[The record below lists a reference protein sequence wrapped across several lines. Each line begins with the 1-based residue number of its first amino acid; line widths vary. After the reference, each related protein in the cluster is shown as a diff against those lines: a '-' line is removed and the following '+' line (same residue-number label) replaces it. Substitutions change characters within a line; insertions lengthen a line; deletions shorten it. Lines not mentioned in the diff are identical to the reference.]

1 MLAYRHLFH
10 AGNFA
15 DCFKHALLVQLIL
28 ALARKETPFFYLD
41 THAGIGRYDLG
52 HEWARKLAEWKEG
65 IGRLWKASP
74 LPEAVASYLAC
85 VRAENPDGNLRFY
98 PGSPWIARRL
108 MRPQDRLVAT
118 ELNKADCAKLQA
130 LFEGARNTAV
140 ECMDGYQALRA
151 YLPPKE
157 RRGLVLVDSSFDR
170 AGEYGRIAQALRF
183 AHGRWRTGILAFW
196 YPLMAPEE
204 VRAFERRVAESGVAK
219 ILKLTLAVHPAGWS
233 ASLRGCGMLIVNPP
247 WNFEGLASTLLPWLW
262 ERLTVNGAGGWE
274 VEWLVPEFASM
285 DMKKPPGGKRPP
297 GDGPK
302 GPRPPSA
309 NPQLHAQTRKVL
321 SQHYRAK
328 YGVKK

>member
-28 ALARKETPFFYLD
+28 ALAGKEKPFFYLD
-41 THAGIGRYDLG
+41 THAGIGRYHLQ

-65 IGRLWKASP
+65 IGRLWDVHP
-74 LPEAVASYLAC
+74 VPEAVAPYLAC
-85 VRAENPDGNLRFY
+85 VRAENPDGKLRFY

-118 ELNKADCAKLQA
+118 ELNKADWAELRVLLGDA
-130 LFEGARNTAV
+130 PNTTV
-140 ECMDGYQALRA
+140 ECIDGYQALRA

-183 AHGRWRTGILAFW
+183 AHGRWGTGILAFW
-196 YPLMAPEE
+196 YPLMAPGE
-204 VRAFERRVAESGVAK
+204 VRAFERRVAESGITKV
-219 ILKLTLAVHPAGWS
+219 LKLTLAVHPTGWN

-247 WNFEGLASTLLPWLW
+247 WNFEALASALLPWLW
-262 ERLTVNGAGGWE
+262 GRLAVNGAGGWE
-274 VEWLVPEFASM
+274 VEWLVPESGSKA
-285 DMKKPPGGKRPP
+285 MKTLPAARRLPGGVS
-297 GDGPK
+297 K
-302 GPRPPSA
+302 GRRPPSA
-309 NPQLHAQTRKVL
+309 NPQLYAQTRKVL